1 MISTR
6 LIIILVSIVIFS
18 CNRNTAPPVSTMH
31 TEGLHHKWKIT
42 KMKDGEAE
50 KAAYID
56 MRDVYRSGAS
66 AGCRYFAFTPKFG
79 YRNRMQADNLLV
91 HFPSCTGNNT
101 DELLLHHLKEIY
113 SFSLSDNRLQL
124 SAKNGDVLLEAEK
137 AADDENGSV
146 ARKWYIQQM
155 INADNDQ
162 LLKNKALMDWTD
174 PDKAAATV
182 GCNRFSFSV
191 EANNAYSIRIDKVVS
206 TRMFCKD
213 VASNEEVFTK
223 VLPLVNK
230 YQVIGNKL
238 KLFDK
243 DDVLLME
250 AIAALH

>member
-1 MISTR
+1 MINTR
-6 LIIILVSIVIFS
+6 LIIILAGIAVSS
-18 CNRNTAPPVSTMH
+18 CSRNAAPPASTMH
-31 TEGLHHKWKIT
+31 TEGLHHKWTIT
-42 KMKDGEAE
+42 KIKDGQAVM
-50 KAAYID
+50 AAYID

-79 YRNRMQADNLLV
+79 YRNRMQADNLSA

-101 DELLLHHLKEIY
+101 DELLLQHLKKVY
-113 SFSLSDNRLQL
+113 SFSLSGNRLQL

-137 AADDENGSV
+137 AGDDENGSI
-146 ARKWYIQQM
+146 ARKWYIQQI
-155 INADNDQ
+155 INADNSQ
-162 LLKNKALMDWTD
+162 LLKDSAWLDLTY
-174 PDKAAATV
+174 PDKAAATL
-182 GCNRFSFSV
+182 GCNRFSFGV
-191 EANNAYSIRIDKVVS
+191 EADNVYSVRIEKAVS

-213 VASNEEVFTK
+213 AASNEEVFTK

-250 AIAALH
+250 AIARLN